1 MFSSIAS
8 EHRAAQV
15 QKRRQLKELETKIV
29 DQSLPA
35 LSDAVFAELNTGS
48 EQILANQK
56 EIDKKCRAVKEE
68 WSRFNK
74 ELEKWIGLVNQL
86 DTAVKE
92 IGDVRS
98 WSQNIQTELQAVVD
112 QLDGKT
118 Q

>member
-1 MFSSIAS
+1 MFSTIAS
-8 EHRAAQV
+8 EHRASQV

-56 EIDKKCRAVKEE
+56 EIDKKCKNVKEE
-68 WSRFNK
+68 WGRFNK
-74 ELEKWIGLVNQL
+74 ELEKWIGLVSQL
-86 DTAVKE
+86 DSAVKE
-92 IGDVRS
+92 IGDVRT
-98 WSQNIQTELQAVVD
+98 WSRNIQTELQTVID
-112 QLDGKT
+112 QLEGKN